1 MKKSIFRWYLIQ
13 NVIALIIVV
22 ILHLNIPLTITSG
35 VVLTL
40 SIIFNFDFIQ
50 SKKLKDVNWVIQFFL
65 QPLAVVMAWDYVYF
79 ELVQHHLNNWMLSAV
94 LFLYYLVMFIPFAC
108 VIAAKAKNL
117 FLRLIFVYS
126 QYFIIGF
133 IVSSKSNVLLHS
145 NALQAIT
152 YLIFIVLLMHLWG
165 AAGPDVKS
173 SKKENTL
180 VIIVLIFIVLFYAFI
195 NASNNLDTFQELI
208 KDISKDNIINFWESV
223 RAGIGEEITIRYA
236 VAVCLLWIF
245 SKSAHRLI
253 FTILGSSVIF
263 GLSHLVNLTDGQ
275 ALEPTI
281 YQILCAFA
289 MGLLLM
295 PIFLYTGKIWITM
308 LLHFIFD
315 WSSTFVSGTLVENS
329 ILGPNRVINYDFITA
344 FILIIAFVLVLI
356 WMMHGKRRQVMEEHA
371 RALIGE

>member
-13 NVIALIIVV
+13 NIIALIIIIV
-22 ILHLNIPLTITSG
+22 LHLNMPLSIISEI
-35 VVLTL
+35 VLLL

-50 SKKLKDVNWVIQFFL
+50 SKKLKDANWFIQFFL
-65 QPLAVVMAWDYVYF
+65 QPLAVIMAWDYVYF
-79 ELVQHHLNNWMLSAV
+79 ELVQHHLNNWPLSTI
-94 LFLYYLVMFIPFAC
+94 LFLYYLVMFIPFAY

-117 FLRLIFVYS
+117 FLRLFFIYS

-145 NALQAIT
+145 NALQAVA
-152 YLIFIVLLMHLWG
+152 YLIFVVLLMHLWG

-173 SKKENTL
+173 SKKENAL
-180 VIIVLIFIVLFYAFI
+180 VIIVLLFIVLFYAFI

-208 KDISKDNIINFWESV
+208 KDISKDNVINFWESV

-245 SKSAHRLI
+245 RKSTHRLI

-263 GLSHLVNLTDGQ
+263 GLSHLVNLTNGQ

-295 PIFLYTGKIWITM
+295 SIFLYTGKIWITM

-329 ILGPNRVINYDFITA
+329 ILSSNRIVSYDFTTA
-344 FILIIAFVLVLI
+344 FILIIAFILVLI

-371 RALIGE
+371 RALMGE